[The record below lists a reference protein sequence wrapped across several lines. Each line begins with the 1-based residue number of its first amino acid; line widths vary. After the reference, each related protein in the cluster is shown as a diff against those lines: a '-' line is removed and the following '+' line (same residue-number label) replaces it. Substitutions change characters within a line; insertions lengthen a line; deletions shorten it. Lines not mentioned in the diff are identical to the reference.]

1 VAHVEEYLM
10 ALMLSAVLFA
20 MAGFFLLLTV
30 ARQRRN
36 ERQIMSRLQGES
48 ARDSRVGSILR
59 LLGDS
64 RFGQRSVSLDNEM
77 QILLNRIGW
86 RRTSQRS
93 LFAAF
98 QISVPVVAV
107 CVVVAIQ
114 SLFFQDATYP
124 LLPPMFALGLGYLTP
139 KRVLAMV
146 AAHRQKQVVAE
157 ISTLIPLL
165 RILFESGMAVEQA
178 LRVLSSEGN
187 KLLPVL
193 SSELRVLLVRVD
205 SGLELGDE
213 LTKVASVLAVD
224 EFSDTCVILNQLIH
238 QGGGAMKSLL
248 ALKQLIDD
256 RRLTRLQEY
265 ISKLSAKMSV
275 VMMVFLFPALLI
287 VLAGPGFIAIG
298 KALSS
303 H

>member
-1 VAHVEEYLM
+1 M
-10 ALMLSAVLFA
+10 ALMLSALMFA
-20 MAGFFLLLTV
+20 AAGFFLLLTV

-36 ERQIMSRLQGES
+36 ERLVISRLQGQV
-48 ARDSRVGSILR
+48 ARDSRVSSLLR

-64 RFGQRSVSLDNEM
+64 RFGQRSVSLDSET

-93 LFAAF
+93 LFAAC
-98 QISVPVVAV
+98 QIGVPLVAV
-107 CVVVAIQ
+107 CVVLAVQ
-114 SLFFQDATYP
+114 GLFFDDVTYP
-124 LLPPMFALGLGYLTP
+124 LMAPMFAVGLGYLAP
-139 KRVLAMV
+139 KRVLAAV
-146 AAHRQKQVVAE
+146 AQRRQKQAVAE
-157 ISTLIPLL
+157 IGTFIPLL

-178 LRVLSSEGN
+178 LRVLSNEGRR
-187 KLLPVL
+187 LLPVL
-193 SSELRVLLVRVD
+193 STELRVMLVRVD

-213 LTKVASVLAVD
+213 LTKVAALLAVD

-256 RRLTRLQEY
+256 RRMTRLQEY

-287 VLAGPGFIAIG
+287 VLAGPGFVAIG
-298 KALSS
+298 KALGS
-303 H
+303 